1 MWMRM
6 QEIFF
11 GQGMWMRTLLHR
23 VNFFNQVSRDA
34 GIRIF
39 GPARLTSDFRARAF
53 QFLAQFLV
61 LIVFN
66 KRHKNT

>member
-1 MWMRM
+1 MRM
-6 QEIFF
+6 QKIFF

-39 GPARLTSDFRARAF
+39 GPACSLQISAP
-53 QFLAQFLV
+53 V
-61 LIVFN
+61 LFN
-66 KRHKNT
+66 FWLNFWY